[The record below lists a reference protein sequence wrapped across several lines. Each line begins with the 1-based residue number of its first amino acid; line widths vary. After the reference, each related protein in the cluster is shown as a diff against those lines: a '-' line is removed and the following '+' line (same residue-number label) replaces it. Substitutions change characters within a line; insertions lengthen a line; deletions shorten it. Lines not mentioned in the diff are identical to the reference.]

1 MLLVSEV
8 ATLSRRRPRE
18 IHESEAALELNMSFD
33 TIDGSGQNP
42 SLAASASTGRR
53 SSMKGSMLYKSMGS
67 SNKQLILQMLEQWE
81 EPVRATSNKVR
92 L

>member
-42 SLAASASTGRR
+42 SLAASASTSRR